1 MADLGA
7 ESIAADHL
15 SGFLGALREAGIIA
29 PHQKQQ
35 DFLQTLSATP
45 PATRRG
51 LYWQARITLTGSKE
65 EIDRF
70 NPVFATWFGETQ
82 AGVKPAAL
90 DSDGEEV
97 RKPDSLHG
105 GTVPL
110 PLTPGEGTGQAAS
123 GDDLLNRMSP
133 RRASEQERMLIK
145 RARRAAERHLPRRP
159 SLRLRPSPARDV
171 IDIRRMIRA
180 AARHG
185 GELIRFRYRARP
197 MKRRPVLLFVDV
209 SGSLKGLTPDY
220 LRFARALGETSAK
233 VEVFSIGTRLTRLTA
248 ALLDGVFD
256 RALKRV
262 AAKVEDFEGGTQI
275 GRSLT
280 DFFAHRQYAGLARGA
295 VVIILSDGLERGDP
309 DLLVHAV
316 QRLHRLAERLVW
328 LTPLKR
334 AADYRPVTRA
344 MAAVAPYLD
353 HIGGAASLERLA
365 ADISEWTRP

>member
-1 MADLGA
+1 MA
-7 ESIAADHL
+7 SIATRHVT
-15 SGFLGALREAGIIA
+15 GFLAALRAAGISA

-35 DFLQTLSATP
+35 DFLQTLAATP
-45 PATRRG
+45 PISRRG

-70 NPVFATWFGETQ
+70 DPVFESWFGEAQ
-82 AGVKPAAL
+82 PGVKPAAP
-90 DSDGEEV
+90 DSEGEEV

-105 GTVPL
+105 GTLPL
-110 PLTPGEGTGQAAS
+110 PLSPGEGTGQSAS
-123 GDDLLNRMSP
+123 PDDLLNRMSP
-133 RRASEQERMLIK
+133 RRANAHEQALIK
-145 RARRAAERHLPRRP
+145 RARRAAERHLPRRA
-159 SLRLRPSPARDV
+159 SLRLKASHQRDV
-171 IDIRRMIRA
+171 IDLRRMIRA

-197 MKRRPVLLFVDV
+197 MKKRPALVFVDV
-209 SGSLKGLTPDY
+209 SGSLKGLTSDY

-233 VEVFSIGTRLTRLTA
+233 VEVFSFGTRLTRLTD
-248 ALLDGVFD
+248 ALLNGVFD
-256 RALKRV
+256 RALARV
-262 AAKVEDFEGGTQI
+262 AAKVADFEGGTQI

-309 DLLVHAV
+309 ALLLHAV

-334 AADYRPVTRA
+334 DADYRPVTRA
-344 MAAVAPYLD
+344 MAAIAPYLD
-353 HIGGAASLERLA
+353 HIGGAASLDRLA
-365 ADISEWTRP
+365 ADITEWTEA

>member
-1 MADLGA
+1 MA
-7 ESIAADHL
+7 SSVAAGHV
-15 SGFLGALREAGIIA
+15 SGFLAALRDAGIIA
-29 PHQKQQ
+29 SHQKQQ
-35 DFLQTLSATP
+35 DFLQTLSTTP
-45 PATRRG
+45 PATQRA

-70 NPVFATWFGETQ
+70 DSVFETWFGERQ
-82 AGVKPAAL
+82 AGLKP
-90 DSDGEEV
+90 SEPESEGEEV

-110 PLTPGEGTGQAAS
+110 PLAPGEGTGQSAS
-123 GDDLLNRMSP
+123 PDDLLNRMSP
-133 RRASEQERMLIK
+133 RRTGQREPALIK
-145 RARRAAERHLPRRP
+145 QARRAAERHLPRRP

-171 IDIRRMIRA
+171 IDLRRMIRA

-197 MKRRPVLLFVDV
+197 MKKRRVLVFIDV
-209 SGSLKGLTPDY
+209 SGSLKGLAPDY

-233 VEVFSIGTRLTRLTA
+233 VEVFSFGTRLTRLTE

-256 RALKRV
+256 RALRRV

-275 GRSLT
+275 GRSLAA
-280 DFFAHRQYAGLARGA
+280 FLAHRQYAGVARGA

-309 DLLVHAV
+309 ALLLQAV

-334 AADYRPVTRA
+334 DVEYRPVTRA

-353 HIGGAASLERLA
+353 HIGGAASLEGLA
-365 ADISEWTRP
+365 AGISEWSRA

>member
-1 MADLGA
+1 MA
-7 ESIAADHL
+7 ESRSAGHVR
-15 SGFLGALREAGIIA
+15 GFLAAVRDAGIAA

-35 DFLQTLSATP
+35 DFLQTLAATP
-45 PATRRG
+45 PATRHG
-51 LYWQARITLTGSKE
+51 FYWQARITLTDSKE

-70 NPVFATWFGETQ
+70 DPVFATWFGENQ
-82 AGVKPAAL
+82 AGVKQPDAG
-90 DSDGEEV
+90 SEGEEV

-123 GDDLLNRMSP
+123 SDDLLNRMSP
-133 RRASEQERMLIK
+133 RRANAQEQTLIK

-159 SLRLRPSPARDV
+159 SPRLRPSPARDV
-171 IDIRRMIRA
+171 IDLRRMIRA

-185 GELIRFRYRARP
+185 GELIQFRYRARP
-197 MKRRPVLLFVDV
+197 MKKRPVLLFVDV

-233 VEVFSIGTRLTRLTA
+233 VEVFSFGTRLTRLTD
-248 ALLDGVFD
+248 ALLEGVFD

-309 DLLVHAV
+309 ALLLHAV
-316 QRLHRLAERLVW
+316 QRLQRLAERLVW

-334 AADYRPVTRA
+334 DADYRPVTRA

-365 ADISEWTRP
+365 AEISEWTRA

>member
-1 MADLGA
+1 MA
-7 ESIAADHL
+7 SSAAAGHV
-15 SGFLGALREAGIIA
+15 SGFLAALRDAGIA
-29 PHQKQQ
+29 TPHQKQQ
-35 DFLQTLSATP
+35 DFLQTLAATP
-45 PATRRG
+45 PPTRRS

-70 NPVFATWFGETQ
+70 DPVFETWFGERP
-82 AGVKPAAL
+82 AGVKPPESESEG
-90 DSDGEEV
+90 DEV

-110 PLTPGEGTGQAAS
+110 PLAPGEGTGQSAS
-123 GDDLLNRMSP
+123 PDDLLNRMSP
-133 RRASEQERMLIK
+133 RRSSAREQLLIK
-145 RARRAAERHLPRRP
+145 RARRTAERNLPQRP
-159 SLRLRPSPARDV
+159 SLRLRASHRRDV
-171 IDIRRMIRA
+171 IDLRRMIRA

-197 MKRRPVLLFVDV
+197 TKKRPLLIFVDV

-233 VEVFSIGTRLTRLTA
+233 VEVFSFGTRLARLTG

-256 RALKRV
+256 RALQRV
-262 AAKVEDFEGGTQI
+262 AAKVADFEGGTQI

-280 DFFAHRQYAGLARGA
+280 GFFAHRQYAGLARGA

-309 DLLVHAV
+309 ALLVHAV
-316 QRLHRLAERLVW
+316 QRLHRLSERLVW

-334 AADYRPVTRA
+334 DADYRPVTRA

-353 HIGGAASLERLA
+353 HIGGAASLESLA
-365 ADISEWTRP
+365 AEITEWTAA

>member
-1 MADLGA
+1 MA
-7 ESIAADHL
+7 ESLAANHVT
-15 SGFLGALREAGIIA
+15 GFLAALREAGIA
-29 PHQKQQ
+29 ASHQKQQ
-35 DFLQTLSATP
+35 DFLQTLSAAP
-45 PATRRG
+45 PATQRG

-70 NPVFATWFGETQ
+70 NPVFETWFGENQ
-82 AGVKPAAL
+82 AGVKPPES
-90 DSDGEEV
+90 DSEGEEV

-123 GDDLLNRMSP
+123 LDDLLNRMSP
-133 RRASEQERMLIK
+133 RRANAQEQALIK

-159 SLRLRPSPARDV
+159 SLRLRASHTRDV
-171 IDIRRMIRA
+171 IDLRRMIRA

-197 MKRRPVLLFVDV
+197 MKKRPVLVFVDV

-220 LRFARALGETSAK
+220 LRFARALGETSAR
-233 VEVFSIGTRLTRLTA
+233 VEVFSFGTRLTRLTDS
-248 ALLDGVFD
+248 LLNGVFD
-256 RALKRV
+256 RALQRV

-280 DFFAHRQYAGLARGA
+280 GFFAHRQYAGLARGA

-309 DLLVHAV
+309 ALLLHAV

-334 AADYRPVTRA
+334 DADYRPVTRA
-344 MAAVAPYLD
+344 MTAVAPYLD
-353 HIGGAASLERLA
+353 RIGGAASLERLA
-365 ADISEWTRP
+365 AEIHEWTEA

>member
-7 ESIAADHL
+7 ESVAARHVT
-15 SGFLGALREAGIIA
+15 GFLAALRAAGIPT

-35 DFLQTLSATP
+35 DFLQTLSAAP

-70 NPVFATWFGETQ
+70 DPVFETWFGENQ
-82 AGVKPAAL
+82 ASVKPDAPE
-90 DSDGEEV
+90 SEGEEV

-110 PLTPGEGTGQAAS
+110 PLTPGEGAGQAAS
-123 GDDLLNRMSP
+123 SDDLLNRMSP
-133 RRASEQERMLIK
+133 RRANAREQALIK
-145 RARRAAERHLPRRP
+145 RARRAAERHLPRHP
-159 SLRLRPSPARDV
+159 SLRLRPSAARDV
-171 IDIRRMIRA
+171 IDLRRMIRA

-197 MKRRPVLLFVDV
+197 MKKRPVLAFVDV

-220 LRFARALGETSAK
+220 LRFARALGETSAS
-233 VEVFSIGTRLTRLTA
+233 VEVFSFGTRLTRLTH
-248 ALLDGVFD
+248 ALLGGVFD
-256 RALKRV
+256 RALPRV

-309 DLLVHAV
+309 ALLLHAV
-316 QRLHRLAERLVW
+316 QRLHRLAERVVW

-334 AADYRPVTRA
+334 DDDYRPVTRA

-365 ADISEWTRP
+365 ADIAEWTRP

>member
-1 MADLGA
+1 MA
-7 ESIAADHL
+7 ESIAASHVT
-15 SGFLGALREAGIIA
+15 GFLAALRDAGITT

-70 NPVFATWFGETQ
+70 DPVFDSWFGESQ
-82 AGVKPAAL
+82 AGVKSPEL
-90 DSDGEEV
+90 DSEGEEV

-123 GDDLLNRMSP
+123 VDDLLNRMAP
-133 RRASEQERMLIK
+133 RRTGAQEQALIK
-145 RARRAAERHLPRRP
+145 RARRAAERHLPRR
-159 SLRLRPSPARDV
+159 SALRLRPSPARDV
-171 IDIRRMIRA
+171 IDLRRMIRA

-197 MKRRPVLLFVDV
+197 MKKRPVLLFVDV

-233 VEVFSIGTRLTRLTA
+233 VEVFSIGTRLTRLTG
-248 ALLDGVFD
+248 ALLGGAFD
-256 RALKRV
+256 RALQRV
-262 AAKVEDFEGGTQI
+262 ATKIEDFEGGTQI
-275 GRSLT
+275 GRALT

-309 DLLVHAV
+309 ALLVHAV

-334 AADYRPVTRA
+334 NAEYRPVTRA

-353 HIGGAASLERLA
+353 HIGGAASLEALA
-365 ADISEWTRP
+365 ADITEWTRS

>member
-1 MADLGA
+1 MAD
-7 ESIAADHL
+7 SIAACHVT
-15 SGFLGALREAGIIA
+15 GFLAALRDAGIAA

-35 DFLQTLSATP
+35 DFLEALHAMP
-45 PATRRG
+45 PATRRS
-51 LYWQARITLTGSKE
+51 LYWQARITLAASKD

-70 NPVFATWFGETQ
+70 DPVFATWFGEAQ
-82 AGVKPAAL
+82 AGVRSAAA
-90 DSDGEEV
+90 DSEGEEV

-105 GTVPL
+105 GTVPW

-123 GDDLLNRMSP
+123 IDDLRNRMSP
-133 RRASEQERMLIK
+133 RRANAQEQTLIK

-171 IDIRRMIRA
+171 IDLRRMIRA

-197 MKRRPVLLFVDV
+197 MKKRPVLLFVDV

-220 LRFARALGETSAK
+220 LRFARALCETSAK
-233 VEVFSIGTRLTRLTA
+233 VEVFSFGTLLTRLTA
-248 ALLDGVFD
+248 ALQGGVLD
-256 RALKRV
+256 RALQRV

-275 GRSLT
+275 GRSLS

-309 DLLVHAV
+309 AMLVQAV

-334 AADYRPVTRA
+334 DANYRPVTRA
-344 MAAVAPYLD
+344 MAAIAPTLD
-353 HIGGAASLERLA
+353 HIGGAASLEGLA
-365 ADISEWTRP
+365 ADISEWTRS

>member
-1 MADLGA
+1 MADPGA
-7 ESIAADHL
+7 SSPAAGHVT
-15 SGFLGALREAGIIA
+15 GFLAALRDAGITA
-29 PHQKQQ
+29 SHQKQQ
-35 DFLQTLSATP
+35 DFLQTLSAAP

-70 NPVFATWFGETQ
+70 DPVFETWFGENS
-82 AGVKPAAL
+82 AGVKPPDL
-90 DSDGEEV
+90 DSEGEEV

-110 PLTPGEGTGQAAS
+110 PLTPGDGTGQSAS
-123 GDDLLNRMSP
+123 PDDLLNRMSP
-133 RRASEQERMLIK
+133 RRASAQEALLIK
-145 RARRAAERHLPRRP
+145 RARRAAERHLPRRS
-159 SLRLRPSPARDV
+159 SLRLKPSHTRDV
-171 IDIRRMIRA
+171 IDLRRMIRA

-197 MKRRPVLLFVDV
+197 MKKRPVLIFVDV

-233 VEVFSIGTRLTRLTA
+233 VEVFSFGTRLTRLTG
-248 ALLDGVFD
+248 ALLNGVFD
-256 RALKRV
+256 RALLRV

-275 GRSLT
+275 GRALA
-280 DFFAHRQYAGLARGA
+280 DFFAHRQYSGLARGA

-309 DLLVHAV
+309 ALLVHAV

-334 AADYRPVTRA
+334 DADYRPVTRA

-365 ADISEWTRP
+365 AEISEWTEA

>member
-1 MADLGA
+1 MAS
-7 ESIAADHL
+7 SIAAGHVT
-15 SGFLGALREAGIIA
+15 GFLAALRQAGIAA
-29 PHQKQQ
+29 PHQKQH
-35 DFLQTLSATP
+35 DFLQTLSAAP

-70 NPVFATWFGETQ
+70 NPVFASWFGETQ
-82 AGVKPAAL
+82 AGVKPAEL
-90 DSDGEEV
+90 GSDGEEV

-123 GDDLLNRMSP
+123 VDDLLNRMSP
-133 RRASEQERMLIK
+133 RRASDLERALIK

-159 SLRLRPSPARDV
+159 SLRLRPSPSRDV
-171 IDIRRMIRA
+171 IDLRRMIRA

-197 MKRRPVLLFVDV
+197 MKKRPVLLFVDV

-220 LRFARALGETSAK
+220 LRFARALGETSAR
-233 VEVFSIGTRLTRLTA
+233 VEVFSFGTRLTRLTKP
-248 ALLDGVFD
+248 LLDGVFD
-256 RALKRV
+256 RALQRV

-275 GRSLT
+275 GCALA

-309 DLLVHAV
+309 ALLVQAV

-334 AADYRPVTRA
+334 DADYRPVTRA

>member
-1 MADLGA
+1 MADPGA
-7 ESIAADHL
+7 SIAARHV
-15 SGFLGALREAGIIA
+15 SGFLAALRDAGITA
-29 PHQKQQ
+29 SHQKQQ
-35 DFLQTLSATP
+35 DFLQTLAATP
-45 PATRRG
+45 PATRRA

-70 NPVFATWFGETQ
+70 ESVFETWFGERQ
-82 AGVKPAAL
+82 AGVKPAEPE
-90 DSDGEEV
+90 SDGEEV
-97 RKPDSLHG
+97 RKPDALHG

-110 PLTPGEGTGQAAS
+110 PLVPGEGTGQAAS
-123 GDDLLNRMSP
+123 PDDLLNRMSP
-133 RRASEQERMLIK
+133 RRASAREQLLIK
-145 RARRAAERHLPRRP
+145 RARRAAERHLPQRP
-159 SLRLRPSPARDV
+159 SLRLRASPARDV
-171 IDIRRMIRA
+171 IDLRRMIRA

-197 MKRRPVLLFVDV
+197 MRKRPVLVFVDV

-233 VEVFSIGTRLTRLTA
+233 VEVFSFGTRLTRLTS

-256 RALKRV
+256 RALQRV

-275 GRSLT
+275 GRSLA

-295 VVIILSDGLERGDP
+295 VVVILSDGLERGDP
-309 DLLVHAV
+309 ALLLHAV
-316 QRLHRLAERLVW
+316 RRLHRLAERLVW

-334 AADYRPVTRA
+334 DAAYRPVTRA

-353 HIGGAASLERLA
+353 HIGGAAALESLA
-365 ADISEWTRP
+365 AEITEWTRT

>member
-1 MADLGA
+1 MAD
-7 ESIAADHL
+7 SPAAGHVT
-15 SGFLGALREAGIIA
+15 GFLAALRDAGIA
-29 PHQKQQ
+29 VSHQKQQ
-35 DFLQTLSATP
+35 DFLLTLAAAP

-51 LYWQARITLTGSKE
+51 LYWQARITLAGSKE

-70 NPVFATWFGETQ
+70 SPVFETWFGENQ
-82 AGVKPAAL
+82 AGVKPPE
-90 DSDGEEV
+90 SDLGGEEV
-97 RKPDSLHG
+97 RRPDSLHG

-110 PLTPGEGTGQAAS
+110 PLAPGDGTGQSAS
-123 GDDLLNRMSP
+123 PDDLLNRMSP
-133 RRASEQERMLIK
+133 RRANAQEALLIK
-145 RARRAAERHLPRRP
+145 RARRAAERHLPRRS
-159 SLRLRPSPARDV
+159 SLRLKPSHRRDV
-171 IDIRRMIRA
+171 IDLRRMIRA

-197 MKRRPVLLFVDV
+197 MKKRPVLVFVDV

-233 VEVFSIGTRLTRLTA
+233 VEVFSFGTRLTRLTS
-248 ALLDGVFD
+248 ALLDGVLD
-256 RALKRV
+256 RALRRV

-309 DLLVHAV
+309 APLVHAV

-334 AADYRPVTRA
+334 DADYRPVTRA

-365 ADISEWTRP
+365 ADLSEWTHP

>member
-1 MADLGA
+1 MA
-7 ESIAADHL
+7 ESIAATHV
-15 SGFLGALREAGIIA
+15 SGFLAALREAGIAA

-35 DFLQTLSATP
+35 DFLQTLAATP

-51 LYWQARITLTGSKE
+51 LYWQARVTLTGSKE

-70 NPVFATWFGETQ
+70 DPVFEIWFGESK
-82 AGVKPAAL
+82 AGVKTLQP
-90 DSDGEEV
+90 DSEGEEV
-97 RKPDSLHG
+97 RKPHSLHG

-110 PLTPGEGTGQAAS
+110 PLSPGEGTGQAAS
-123 GDDLLNRMSP
+123 PDHLLNRMSP
-133 RRASEQERMLIK
+133 RRADERERALIK
-145 RARRAAERHLPRRP
+145 HTRRAAERHLPHRP
-159 SLRLRPSPARDV
+159 SLRLKASHKHDV
-171 IDIRRMIRA
+171 IDLRRMIRA

-185 GELIRFRYRARP
+185 GELVRFRYRARP
-197 MKRRPVLLFVDV
+197 MKKRPVLVFVDV

-233 VEVFSIGTRLTRLTA
+233 VEVFSFGTRLTRLTR

-256 RALKRV
+256 RALTRV

-275 GRSLT
+275 GHSLT
-280 DFFAHRQYAGLARGA
+280 DFFAHRAYAGLARGA

-309 DLLVHAV
+309 ALLLQAV
-316 QRLHRLAERLVW
+316 QRLHRLAERLIW

-334 AADYRPVTRA
+334 DPGYRPVTRA

-353 HIGGAASLERLA
+353 HIGGAASLESLA
-365 ADISEWTRP
+365 AEITEWTKP

>member
-1 MADLGA
+1 MA
-7 ESIAADHL
+7 ESAAAAHVT
-15 SGFLGALREAGIIA
+15 GFLAALREAGIAA

-35 DFLQTLSATP
+35 DFLQTLQAAP

-70 NPVFATWFGETQ
+70 DSVFETWFGEVQ
-82 AGVKPAAL
+82 SGVKPAEP

-97 RKPDSLHG
+97 RRPDSLHG

-110 PLTPGEGTGQAAS
+110 PLAPGEGTGQAAS
-123 GDDLLNRMSP
+123 ADDLLNRMAP
-133 RRASEQERMLIK
+133 RRSSAQEQALIK
-145 RARRAAERHLPRRP
+145 RARRAAERCLPRRP

-171 IDIRRMIRA
+171 IDLRRMIRA

-197 MKRRPVLLFVDV
+197 MKKRPVLLFVDV

-233 VEVFSIGTRLTRLTA
+233 VEVFSFGTRLTRLTD
-248 ALLDGVFD
+248 ALLGGVLD
-256 RALKRV
+256 RALRRV
-262 AAKVEDFEGGTQI
+262 ATKVEDFEGGTQI

-309 DLLVHAV
+309 ALLVHAV
-316 QRLHRLAERLVW
+316 RRLRRLAERLVW

-334 AADYRPVTRA
+334 DADYRPVTRA
-344 MAAVAPYLD
+344 MAAVAPTLD
-353 HIGGAASLERLA
+353 HIGGAASLEALA
-365 ADISEWTRP
+365 ADIAEWTRS

>member
-1 MADLGA
+1 MA
-7 ESIAADHL
+7 ES
-15 SGFLGALREAGIIA
+15 LGALHVARFLSALRDAGVSA
-29 PHQKQQ
+29 SQQKQQ
-35 DFLQTLSATP
+35 DFLQALAAAP

-70 NPVFATWFGETQ
+70 EPVFESWFGEAQ
-82 AGVKPAAL
+82 AGVKPAAAE
-90 DSDGEEV
+90 SEGEEV

-110 PLTPGEGTGQAAS
+110 PLAPGEGTGQSAS
-123 GDDLLNRMSP
+123 PDDLLNRMAP
-133 RRASEQERMLIK
+133 RRGDAHELAMIK

-159 SLRLRPSPARDV
+159 SLRLKASHRRDV
-171 IDIRRMIRA
+171 IDLRRMIRA

-197 MKRRPVLLFVDV
+197 MKKRPVLVFVDV

-220 LRFARALGETSAK
+220 LRFARALGETSSR
-233 VEVFSIGTRLTRLTA
+233 VEVFSFGTRLTRLTA
-248 ALLDGVFD
+248 ALLDGAFD
-256 RALKRV
+256 RALQRV

-275 GRSLT
+275 GRSLA

-309 DLLVHAV
+309 ALLLHAV
-316 QRLHRLAERLVW
+316 QRLHRLAERLIW

-334 AADYRPVTRA
+334 DDSYRPVTRA

-365 ADISEWTRP
+365 VDITEWTQA